1 MKLGYFLG
9 LTKSRLLKIKS
20 LYAVQ
25 QFKHEKKL
33 LRGEDQN
40 KQTTFVLLL
49 PSPSKRTVKVY
60 F

>member
-1 MKLGYFLG
+1 MNLGYFLE

-33 LRGEDQN
+33 LREQDQN
-40 KQTTFVLLL
+40 KQRLFCYFHPP
-49 PSPSKRTVKVY
+49 PSER
-60 F
+60 

>member
-40 KQTTFVLLL
+40 KQTNKQRLFCYFHPP
-49 PSPSKRTVKVY
+49 PSER
-60 F
+60 